1 MIKKIILII
10 LTLIS
15 IIGCST
21 VIIASGGSK
30 KVKSIEEEI
39 KKQEQEKIRIRNE
52 KNKPVRYQYRLT
64 ERGKILIVPQTILFD
79 ENSDIVDMN
88 KYETTINYVSSLINN
103 PKIISMMI
111 EGHIGHN
118 ESPVLKSLV
127 YQANRTNNVL
137 YLYNYP
143 TQDRV
148 DLSEIR
154 AKNVENYIQ
163 ANVEPI
169 YLSKIKILSL
179 QDLIAPYFD
188 ESKNRRVEFIIM
200 ENEDDIQKYL
210 RYIDKA
216 FNELYSK

>member
-79 ENSDIVDMN
+79 ENSDVVDMN
-88 KYETTINYVSSLINN
+88 KYETTINYVSSLMNN
-103 PKIISMMI
+103 TKIISMMI

-137 YLYNYP
+137 YLY
-143 TQDRV
+143 
-148 DLSEIR
+148 
-154 AKNVENYIQ
+154 
-163 ANVEPI
+163 
-169 YLSKIKILSL
+169 
-179 QDLIAPYFD
+179 
-188 ESKNRRVEFIIM
+188 
-200 ENEDDIQKYL
+200 
-210 RYIDKA
+210 
-216 FNELYSK
+216 